1 MLKISKN
8 IFICLLA
15 LTAHSCT
22 SPSPNSLPTKSTTC
36 PERPVESLSASD
48 VKNITLSATA
58 VKESGS
64 ISTGRMKGF
73 TFKAKKG
80 QQLKYKTGENLCIWV
95 FAQDNQL
102 ITGKTLSSDGNY
114 TLQITVPQGT
124 TTFDLEMSLD
134 ANESPK
140 PVAVVTPSTSP
151 TQVPTRTPEPK
162 QTTSQTPTD
171 PNPLSL
177 NNSAG
182 EYRVVLDAKVL
193 ADARKEGVKSVTG
206 KWMIQPNGTFE
217 AALTAISTK
226 DEAQEIKTTGKIT
239 IQNGKV
245 VSQVETVNG
254 ARPAQ
259 TPPIQTYTLSA
270 DGKELQADGQ
280 PVKLVKL

>member
-15 LTAHSCT
+15 LVANSCT
-22 SPSPNSLPTKSTTC
+22 PQINPSPLPTKSATC
-36 PERPVESLSASD
+36 PDKPVESLSVSD
-48 VKNITLSATA
+48 VKNINLNATA

-64 ISTGRMKGF
+64 ISAGKMKGF

-80 QQLKYKTGENLCIWV
+80 QQLEYKTGENLCIWV

-102 ITGKTLSSDGNY
+102 ITGKTLSSDGSY

-124 TTFDLEMSLD
+124 TTFNLEMSLD
-134 ANESPK
+134 ANETPK
-140 PVAVVTPSTSP
+140 PVAVATPIASP
-151 TQVPTRTPEPK
+151 TPLPTRVPEPK
-162 QTTSQTPTD
+162 QAPTNT
-171 PNPLSL
+171 NPLSL
-177 NNSAG
+177 NNIAG

-206 KWMIQPNGTFE
+206 KWMIKPNGTFE
-217 AALTAISTK
+217 ASLTAISTK
-226 DEAQEIKTTGKIT
+226 DEVQEIKTTGKIT
-239 IQNGKV
+239 IANGKV

-254 ARPAQ
+254 ERPAQ
-259 TPPIQTYTLSA
+259 TPPIQNYTLSA
-270 DGKELQADGQ
+270 DGRELQADGQ

>member
-1 MLKISKN
+1 M
-8 IFICLLA
+8 LA
-15 LTAHSCT
+15 LTANSCT
-22 SPSPNSLPTKSTTC
+22 SPSPNPLPTRSVTC
-36 PERPVESLSASD
+36 PDKPLESLSASD
-48 VKNITLSATA
+48 VKNINLSATA

-64 ISTGRMKGF
+64 ISAGKMKGF

-80 QQLKYKTGENLCIWV
+80 QQLEYKTGENLCIWV
-95 FAQDNQL
+95 FSQDNKL

-124 TTFDLEMSLD
+124 TTFDLAMSLD

-140 PVAVVTPSTSP
+140 PVAVTTPNTSP
-151 TQVPTRTPEPK
+151 TPVTTRAPDPK
-162 QTTSQTPTD
+162 QTTSQAPTD
-171 PNPLSL
+171 TNPLSL
-177 NNSAG
+177 NNIAG

-206 KWMIQPNGTFE
+206 KWMINPNGNFE

-226 DEAQEIKTTGKIT
+226 DEAQNIKTTGKIT

-254 ARPAQ
+254 EKPSQ
-259 TPPIQTYTLSA
+259 IPPTQTYTLSA
-270 DGKELQADGQ
+270 DGRELQADGQ